1 MAEVHADDEFGLPL
15 DFVSSRNKMKE
26 EKVTDSITIG
36 EGESG
41 GFGAAQPVPMDGIFG
56 AEGADV
62 ISFDMS
68 IPPKRPQTKSASVW
82 NKYSHP
88 EHYNTGKIEVW
99 DFVADQGLDF
109 FAGNVVKYVSRAGKK
124 VGESRLSDLQKARTY
139 IQKMIDLSA

>member
-1 MAEVHADDEFGLPL
+1 MAEIHADDEFGLPL
-15 DFVSSRNKMKE
+15 DFVTSRNKMKE

-36 EGESG
+36 TGES
-41 GFGAAQPVPMDGIFG
+41 FGAAQPVPMDGIIFG

-68 IPPKRPQTKSASVW
+68 IPEKRPQPKSA
-82 NKYSHP
+82 NYSHP
-88 EHYNTGKIEVW
+88 EHYNTGKIGVW

>member
-1 MAEVHADDEFGLPL
+1 MAEIHADDEFGLPL
-15 DFVSSRNKMKE
+15 EFVRPRNKMKD

-36 EGESG
+36 TGESG
-41 GFGAAQPVPMDGIFG
+41 GFGAAQPVPMDGVIFG

-68 IPPKRPQTKSASVW
+68 IPEKRPQPKSA
-82 NKYSHP
+82 KYSHP